1 MSQKGHIQPS
11 EKEAYLSDS
20 QNQKGPRA
28 DAENE
33 EKGSL
38 KRAGIGDL
46 FRNQREKMG
55 LSHTRISE
63 TTRIRPY
70 ILEALEN
77 ENWED
82 LPSSVFVTGFIR
94 SYARTLG
101 LEQEKIVA
109 LYQKYGPAEVPPA
122 RPLVKPASYRKAPFV
137 TVIFI
142 LIIMASAYYFWKEY
156 PAQEKIQA
164 VSETI
169 RAEVDK
175 VTNLR
180 DTLDAPQETGPALS
194 SKQKKPVAGPVV
206 GPVTSPPGPSPE
218 SLNST
223 LEPGAKPSDM
233 EPPEDLSVG
242 RESPL
247 QSSIEQIPSRDTVP
261 VPGAGSDLL
270 ILKAI
275 VRERTYVR
283 MVVDSREPKEYVF
296 RAGSNPQWEAREGF
310 DVLIGNAGGVYLEFN
325 GNKIK
330 DLGRSGQV
338 VRLRL
343 PKDVSSQ

>member
-1 MSQKGHIQPS
+1 MSQKRHIQPG
-11 EKEAYLSDS
+11 EKEAYLSES
-20 QNQKGPRA
+20 QNEKSRRA

-33 EKGSL
+33 EKEPL

-77 ENWED
+77 ENWEV
-82 LPSSVFVTGFIR
+82 LPSSVFVMVFIR

-109 LYQKYGPAEVPPA
+109 LYQKYVPSEAPPA

-137 TVIFI
+137 ILVFI
-142 LIIMASAYYFWKEY
+142 LLIMASAYYFWKEY
-156 PAQEKIQA
+156 PAHKKIQA
-164 VSETI
+164 VPETI
-169 RAEVDK
+169 RAEVGK
-175 VTNLR
+175 VTNLK
-180 DTLDAPQETGPALS
+180 DTLDAPQEIGPALS
-194 SKQKKPVAGPVV
+194 SKQKKPIA
-206 GPVTSPPGPSPE
+206 GPVTSSPGSSPE
-218 SLNST
+218 RLNSI
-223 LEPGAKPSDM
+223 LEPGPKPSDM

-242 RESPL
+242 IESPS
-247 QSSIEQIPSRDTVP
+247 QSSIEQMPSRETVP
-261 VPGAGSDLL
+261 LPVAGSDLL

-296 RAGSNPQWEAREGF
+296 RTGSNPQWEARKGF

-325 GNKIK
+325 GKKIK
-330 DLGRSGQV
+330 DLGRPGQV

-343 PKDVSSQ
+343 PRDVSSQ